1 MKMKMKN
8 NINNINLLRI
18 YSYNNFQKN
27 LIKKQYNNNLDFFL
41 KKIFI
46 ILIQKGRKFK
56 VINIYLNWMHLLK
69 IFFVKKFK
77 KFNVANR
84 KKFKFYMYKYLFINR
99 MKFNVSPK
107 VSFNSLYKKGI
118 LNKIPSINMSKR
130 KNELKNYNLSSMWIK
145 KSVEKRKE
153 KTFILKFYSELFDI
167 NLNKGL
173 SVSQKIEYYKSL
185 YQNKK
190 YYKYKTWI

>member
-1 MKMKMKN
+1 
-8 NINNINLLRI
+8 
-18 YSYNNFQKN
+18 
-27 LIKKQYNNNLDFFL
+27 
-41 KKIFI
+41 
-46 ILIQKGRKFK
+46 
-56 VINIYLNWMHLLK
+56 MHLLK

-77 KFNVANR
+77 KFDVVHK

-99 MKFNVSPK
+99 MRFNVTPK
-107 VSFNSLYKKGI
+107 VSFNSLYKKGV
-118 LNKIPSINMSKR
+118 LNKIPSINISR
-130 KNELKNYNLSSMWIK
+130 QKNELKNYNLSSMWIK

-167 NLNKGL
+167 NLNKGF
-173 SVSQKIEYYKSL
+173 SVNQKIEYYKSL